1 MTAEI
6 VYMHLLCMFVYPS
19 IDIIEK
25 YEIHLIPNKGYS
37 KKKKTNYKPHTD
49 NTTIYSKGIAK
60 YAMEQRSDKK
70 DGRI

>member
-1 MTAEI
+1 MNLEGEKKLETMTTEI

-37 KKKKTNYKPHTD
+37 KKKKQITNLIQ
-49 NTTIYSKGIAK
+49 TIPPFIAK
-60 YAMEQRSDKK
+60 V
-70 DGRI
+70 

>member
-37 KKKKTNYKPHTD
+37 KKNKQITNLIQ
-49 NTTIYSKGIAK
+49 TIPPFIAK
-60 YAMEQRSDKK
+60 V
-70 DGRI
+70 